1 MNSGISGCIVAF
13 AIYAVKFFD
22 KVPSNFSVVVDCIC
36 QATGTRLGMVMQS
49 LSSILTGIVIAFIYS
64 WELALFILGLA
75 PAFILAGLLEM
86 KMYAGFASSEEL
98 EGAGQV
104 GIMILLCST
113 LSSCVALY
121 WLNFS
126 NFVHGFSLFTSTKI
140 CHNLLVVSP

>member
-1 MNSGISGCIVAF
+1 
-13 AIYAVKFFD
+13 
-22 KVPSNFSVVVDCIC
+22 
-36 QATGTRLGMVMQS
+36 MVMQS

-104 GIMILLCST
+104 GIIMFDS
-113 LSSCVALY
+113 V
-121 WLNFS
+121 
-126 NFVHGFSLFTSTKI
+126 
-140 CHNLLVVSP
+140 